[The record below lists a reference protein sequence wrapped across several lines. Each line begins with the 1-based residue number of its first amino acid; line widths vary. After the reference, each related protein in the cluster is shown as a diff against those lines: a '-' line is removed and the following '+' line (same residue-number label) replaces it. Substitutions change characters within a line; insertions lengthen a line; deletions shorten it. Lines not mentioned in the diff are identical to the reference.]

1 MREVLRHRDVRLL
14 LLGQVVSQAGDWL
27 YGVALVVFVLDAT
40 GSAAW
45 VAAVEVA
52 RLAPWIVVSPV
63 AGLLADRV
71 DRRRVLIAGDVV
83 QLAAMLALA
92 AVAAAGADPVVA
104 VAVALVAATTQ
115 VVVSPSF
122 QAAVPQLVDERGLAS
137 MNALLSAIMNLA
149 IVVGPAVGA
158 VLLFLGS
165 PAVAFALNGITFAVS
180 AACFALVR
188 SPMGPVTAPAGETDE
203 AEPGVDRQDTAGS
216 ARATGRAALG
226 GALRVAAAD
235 LGAGVATIR
244 GSGTARAI
252 VLVMAGG
259 LFAYGMQVVLWA
271 LLAADRTAAGTDSIT
286 LFYVANGI
294 GGLVATVP
302 ASRARSGRAAMRI
315 VAAGSVVG
323 GASVAALAAGQGLV
337 AFLALIAIQGLVISI
352 VDIVAITQLQRAV
365 GPAALGRAM
374 GAMDSM
380 TSVAMVG
387 GTLLA
392 PWLVASAGLDAALAT
407 GGIVLAGIGGIA
419 ALATRREPVVDAPI
433 EARVRLLAGLALFA
447 DAPQFAVEG
456 LAGACRE
463 LRVGPGTAVVTEGE
477 AADALYV
484 VVDGTLEVT
493 QGPAGVR
500 LTGLRGGDFF
510 GEIGIVKGVP
520 RTATVTTRSATTLL
534 RIEAE
539 TFRCLIESGA
549 AHHAVLGR
557 SVGLRLARR
566 TPAVDAVA
574 SRP

>member
-1 MREVLRHRDVRLL
+1 VREVLRHRDVRLL

-203 AEPGVDRQDTAGS
+203 AEPGVDHPDTAGS
-216 ARATGRAALG
+216 ARATGRAAGRGRRPRGRRRDDPRLGDRAGHRARHGRRPVRLRHAG
-226 GALRVAAAD
+226 GAL
-235 LGAGVATIR
+235 GAPRR
-244 GSGTARAI
+244 G
-252 VLVMAGG
+252 
-259 LFAYGMQVVLWA
+259 
-271 LLAADRTAAGTDSIT
+271 
-286 LFYVANGI
+286 
-294 GGLVATVP
+294 P
-302 ASRARSGRAAMRI
+302 HGRR
-315 VAAGSVVG
+315 
-323 GASVAALAAGQGLV
+323 
-337 AFLALIAIQGLVISI
+337 
-352 VDIVAITQLQRAV
+352 
-365 GPAALGRAM
+365 
-374 GAMDSM
+374 
-380 TSVAMVG
+380 
-387 GTLLA
+387 
-392 PWLVASAGLDAALAT
+392 
-407 GGIVLAGIGGIA
+407 
-419 ALATRREPVVDAPI
+419 
-433 EARVRLLAGLALFA
+433 
-447 DAPQFAVEG
+447 
-456 LAGACRE
+456 
-463 LRVGPGTAVVTEGE
+463 
-477 AADALYV
+477 
-484 VVDGTLEVT
+484 
-493 QGPAGVR
+493 
-500 LTGLRGGDFF
+500 
-510 GEIGIVKGVP
+510 
-520 RTATVTTRSATTLL
+520 
-534 RIEAE
+534 
-539 TFRCLIESGA
+539 
-549 AHHAVLGR
+549 H
-557 SVGLRLARR
+557 
-566 TPAVDAVA
+566 
-574 SRP
+574 